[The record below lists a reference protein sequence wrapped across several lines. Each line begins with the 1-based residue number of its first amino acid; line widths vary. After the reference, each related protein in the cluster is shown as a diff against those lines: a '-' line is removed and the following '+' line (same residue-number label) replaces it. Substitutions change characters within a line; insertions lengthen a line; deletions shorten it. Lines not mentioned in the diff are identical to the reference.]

1 MDKRQIVEY
10 EYNELMDVI
19 RTTIDK
25 VDTSSFL
32 NQQSKELKSKLVES
46 LKEKLSCVQDSMKR
60 SLDDMHWDKL
70 VISFFGETNAGKS
83 TIIETFRILFDSNR
97 PLASDGN
104 IVGNGES
111 DYTKEYHEYE
121 LTINGLPFVLIDVP
135 GIEGEEAD
143 FKDGIKK
150 ALGRSHCVFYVH
162 GHNKPLETTA
172 LGKIQSYLG
181 DWVQV
186 YSIYNVRGGV
196 NSYDESEERET
207 LLSDSALK
215 IEGEIKNAFRQTL
228 GDVYKG
234 NITLQALLA
243 MCARAS
249 FAPERDDLSRK
260 QKNLLEYFGSADE
273 ILRFSQFQTLINQ
286 VEQKAKDFGDE
297 ISSANML
304 KVRSLQNEILKELEF
319 ISSDVGVEQYK
330 LQLERFKSDLRKI
343 TDEQC
348 SNLKFRI
355 DSLIN
360 QQFDSVVSMVNT
372 ILVSKSENKKEQLDK
387 SVLKL
392 SDEIQLGMQLT
403 MDGCAQSWNEF
414 VERKSANFDGF
425 DNVLLT
431 FPRLQKKGGV
441 KIDFSDALEKL
452 DMSLGDVGGFA
463 AAVGGGAL
471 TGAGAG
477 SVIPGLG
484 NLACAIGGAVV
495 GGVSY
500 VGKKCVF
507 GDGGV
512 GEAQKAAKRDVA
524 DEKERLNRRLI
535 KLVEEL
541 QKIVSVK
548 HGEIEQKIQKELQ
561 SVEEIVSIVA
571 NLKVKFKRVCL
582 A

>member
-1 MDKRQIVEY
+1 MDKRQVVGY
-10 EYNELMDVI
+10 EYNELMNVI
-19 RTTIDK
+19 KSTIDK

-46 LKEKLSCVQDSMKR
+46 LKEKLRCVQDSMKR

-104 IVGNGES
+104 IVGNGQS

-135 GIEGEEAD
+135 GIEGNEKE

-196 NSYDESEERET
+196 NNYDEPEERET
-207 LLSDSALK
+207 LLSNGTLK
-215 IEGEIKNAFRQTL
+215 IEGEIKNAFYQTL

-243 MCARAS
+243 MCAKAS
-249 FAPERDDLSRK
+249 FAPERDDLSKK
-260 QKNLLEYFGSADE
+260 QKSLLEYFGSADE

-286 VEQKAKDFGDE
+286 VEQKAKNFADE

-304 KVRSLQNEILKELEF
+304 KVRSLKNEILKELES
-319 ISSDVGVEQYK
+319 ISSDAGVEQYK
-330 LQLERFKSDLRKI
+330 LQLERFKSDLKKI
-343 TDEQC
+343 ADEQR

-360 QQFDSVVSMVNT
+360 QKFDSVGASVNG
-372 ILVSKSENKKEQLDK
+372 ILASKSENKKEELDK
-387 SVLKL
+387 CVSKL
-392 SDEIQLGMQLT
+392 SDEIQLGIQSI
-403 MDGCAQSWNEF
+403 MDGCARSWNEF

-425 DNVLLT
+425 DNVRLI
-431 FPRLQKKGGV
+431 FPQLQKKGGV

-452 DMSLGDVGGFA
+452 DVSLGDVGGFA
-463 AAVGGGAL
+463 AAVL

-484 NLACAIGGAVV
+484 NAVGAVV
-495 GGVSY
+495 GAVVVGASY
-500 VGKKCVF
+500 VGQKYAF

-512 GEAQKAAKRDVA
+512 GEAQNSAKRDIA
-524 DEKERLNRRLI
+524 DEKEMLNRGLS
-535 KLVEEL
+535 KLVDEL
-541 QKIVSVK
+541 QKRVSVK
-548 HGEIEQKIQKELQ
+548 HGEIEQKAQKELQ
-561 SVEEIVSIVA
+561 SVEEMVSIVSD
-571 NLKVKFKRVCL
+571 LKIKFKRVCL

>member
-1 MDKRQIVEY
+1 MDKRQIVEL
-10 EYNELMDVI
+10 EYNDLMDLI
-19 RTTIDK
+19 RSAIYK
-25 VDTSSFL
+25 VDTPSFL

-46 LKEKLSCVQDSMKR
+46 LKEKLRCVQDSMKR

-104 IVGNGES
+104 IVGNGQS

-135 GIEGEEAD
+135 GIEGNEKE

-196 NSYDESEERET
+196 NNYDEPEERET
-207 LLSDSALK
+207 LLSDSTQK
-215 IEGEIKNAFRQTL
+215 IEGEIKNVFRQTL

-243 MCARAS
+243 MCAKAS
-249 FAPERDDLSRK
+249 FAPERDDLSKK
-260 QKNLLEYFGSADE
+260 QKSLLEYFGSADG

-286 VEQKAKDFGDE
+286 VEQKAKNFADE

-304 KVRSLQNEILKELEF
+304 KVRSLKNEILKELES
-319 ISSDVGVEQYK
+319 ISSDAGVEQYK
-330 LQLERFKSDLRKI
+330 LQLERFKSDLKKI
-343 TDEQC
+343 ADEQR

-360 QQFDSVVSMVNT
+360 QKFDFVGASVNG
-372 ILVSKSENKKEQLDK
+372 ILASKSENKKEELDK
-387 SVLKL
+387 CVSKL
-392 SDEIQLGMQLT
+392 SDEIQLGIQSI
-403 MDGCAQSWNEF
+403 MDGCARSWNEF

-425 DNVLLT
+425 DNVRLI
-431 FPRLQKKGGV
+431 FPQLQKKGGV

-452 DMSLGDVGGFA
+452 DVSLGDVGGFA

-484 NLACAIGGAVV
+484 NAVGAVV
-495 GGVSY
+495 GAVVVGASY
-500 VGKKCVF
+500 VGKKCIF
-507 GDGGV
+507 DDGGV
-512 GEAQKAAKRDVA
+512 GEAQNSAKCDIA
-524 DEKERLNRRLI
+524 DEKEMLNRGLS
-535 KLVEEL
+535 KLVDEL
-541 QKIVSVK
+541 QKRVSVK
-548 HGEIEQKIQKELQ
+548 HGEIEQKAQKELQ
-561 SVEEIVSIVA
+561 SVEEIVSIVSD
-571 NLKVKFKRVCL
+571 LKIKFKRVCL

>member
-1 MDKRQIVEY
+1 MDKRQVVEY

-32 NQQSKELKSKLVES
+32 NQQSKELKLKLIES

-60 SLDDMHWDKL
+60 SLDDMLWDKL

-186 YSIYNVRGGV
+186 YSVYNVRGNV
-196 NSYDESEERET
+196 NNYDEPEERET
-207 LLSDSALK
+207 LFSDSTLK
-215 IEGEIKNAFRQTL
+215 IENEIKNAFYQTL

-234 NITLQALLA
+234 NVTLQALLA
-243 MCARAS
+243 MCAKAS
-249 FAPERDDLSRK
+249 FAPEREGLSKK
-260 QKNLLEYFGSADE
+260 QKRFLEYFGSADG

-286 VEQKAKDFGDE
+286 VEQKAKNFADE

-304 KVRSLQNEILKELEF
+304 KVRSLKNEILKELES
-319 ISSDVGVEQYK
+319 ISSDAGVEQYK
-330 LQLERFKSDLRKI
+330 LQLERFKSDLKKI
-343 TDEQC
+343 ADEQR

-355 DSLIN
+355 DSLVN
-360 QQFDSVVSMVNT
+360 QKFDSVGTSVNG
-372 ILVSKSENKKEQLDK
+372 IFASKSENKKEELDK
-387 SVLKL
+387 CVSKL
-392 SDEIQLGMQLT
+392 SDEIQLGIQSI
-403 MDGCAQSWNEF
+403 MDGCARSWNEF

-431 FPRLQKKGGV
+431 FPQLQKKGGV
-441 KIDFSDALEKL
+441 KIDFSDALKKM
-452 DMSLGDVGGFA
+452 DVSLGDVGGFV
-463 AAVGGGAL
+463 AAVGSGAL
-471 TGAGAG
+471 GG
-477 SVIPGLG
+477 SIIPGLG
-484 NLACAIGGAVV
+484 TVAGAIGGAVV
-495 GGVSY
+495 FGASY
-500 VGKKCVF
+500 VGQKCAF

>member
-1 MDKRQIVEY
+1 MDKRQVVGY
-10 EYNELMDVI
+10 EYNELMNVI
-19 RTTIDK
+19 KSTIDK

-46 LKEKLSCVQDSMKR
+46 LKEKLGCVQDSMKR

-97 PLASDGN
+97 PIASDGN
-104 IVGNGES
+104 IVGNGQS

-135 GIEGEEAD
+135 GIEGNEKK

-186 YSIYNVRGGV
+186 YSIYNVRGNV
-196 NSYDESEERET
+196 NNYDEPEERET
-207 LLSDSALK
+207 LFSDSTLK
-215 IEGEIKNAFRQTL
+215 VETEIKNAFYQTL

-243 MCARAS
+243 MCAKAS
-249 FAPERDDLSRK
+249 FAPERDDLSKK
-260 QKNLLEYFGSADE
+260 QKSLLEYFGSADE

-286 VEQKAKDFGDE
+286 VEQKAKNFADE
-297 ISSANML
+297 ISSANIL
-304 KVRSLQNEILKELEF
+304 KVRSLKNEILKELES
-319 ISSDVGVEQYK
+319 INSDAGVEQYK
-330 LQLERFKSDLRKI
+330 LQLERFKSDLKKNA
-343 TDEQC
+343 DEQH

-360 QQFDSVVSMVNT
+360 QKFDSVVSTANDV
-372 ILVSKSENKKEQLDK
+372 LASKSENKKEELNK
-387 SVLKL
+387 CVSKL
-392 SDEIQLGMQLT
+392 SEEIQLGIQSI

-414 VERKSANFDGF
+414 VERKSADFDGF
-425 DNVLLT
+425 DNVRLI
-431 FPRLQKKGGV
+431 FPQLQKKGGV

-452 DMSLGDVGGFA
+452 DVSLGDVGGFA

-484 NLACAIGGAVV
+484 NLAGAIGGAVV
-495 GGVSY
+495 GGISY
-500 VGKKCVF
+500 AGQKCVF

-512 GEAQKAAKRDVA
+512 GDAQKTAKRDIA

-541 QKIVSVK
+541 QKIASVK

-571 NLKVKFKRVCL
+571 DLKVKFKRVCL

>member
-1 MDKRQIVEY
+1 MDKRQVVEY

-32 NQQSKELKSKLVES
+32 NQQSKELKSKLIES
-46 LKEKLSCVQDSMKR
+46 LKEKLCCVQDSMKR

-196 NSYDESEERET
+196 NNYDEPEERET
-207 LLSDSALK
+207 LFSDSTLK
-215 IEGEIKNAFRQTL
+215 IENEIKNAFYQTL

-243 MCARAS
+243 MCAKAS
-249 FAPERDDLSRK
+249 FAPERDDLSKK
-260 QKNLLEYFGSADE
+260 QKSLLEYFGSADG

-286 VEQKAKDFGDE
+286 VEQKTKNFADE
-297 ISSANML
+297 ISSANIL
-304 KVRSLQNEILKELEF
+304 KVRSLKNEILKELES
-319 ISSDVGVEQYK
+319 INSDAGVEQYE
-330 LQLERFKSDLRKI
+330 LQLERFKSDLKKI
-343 TDEQC
+343 ADEQR

-355 DSLIN
+355 DSLVN
-360 QQFDSVVSMVNT
+360 QKFDSVGASVNG
-372 ILVSKSENKKEQLDK
+372 IFASKSENKKEELDK
-387 SVLKL
+387 CVSKL
-392 SDEIQLGMQLT
+392 SDEIQLGIQSI
-403 MDGCAQSWNEF
+403 MDGCARSWNEF

-425 DNVLLT
+425 DNVLLI
-431 FPRLQKKGGV
+431 FPQLQKKGGV
-441 KIDFSDALEKL
+441 KIDFSDALKKM
-452 DMSLGDVGGFA
+452 DVSLGDVVGFA
-463 AAVGGGAL
+463 AAVGVGAL
-471 TGAGAG
+471 TGLFAGPAG
-477 SVIPGLG
+477 VI
-484 NLACAIGGAVV
+484 AGAVV
-495 GGVSY
+495 FGASY
-500 VGKKCVF
+500 VGQKRVF

-512 GEAQKAAKRDVA
+512 GNAQNAAKRDIA
-524 DEKERLNRRLI
+524 GEKERLNRDLG
-535 KLVEEL
+535 KLVDEL
-541 QKIVSVK
+541 QKRVSVK
-548 HGEIEQKIQKELQ
+548 HGEIEQKAQKELQ
-561 SVEEIVSIVA
+561 SVEEIVSMVSD
-571 NLKVKFKRVCL
+571 LKIKFKQIRL

>member
-1 MDKRQIVEY
+1 MDKRQVVEY

-186 YSIYNVRGGV
+186 YSIYNVRGNV
-196 NSYDESEERET
+196 NNYDEPEERET
-207 LLSDSALK
+207 LFSDSTLK
-215 IEGEIKNAFRQTL
+215 IENEIKNAFYQTL

-234 NITLQALLA
+234 NVTLQALLA
-243 MCARAS
+243 MCAKAS
-249 FAPERDDLSRK
+249 FAPEREGLSK
-260 QKNLLEYFGSADE
+260 TQKRFLEYFGSADG

-286 VEQKAKDFGDE
+286 VEQKAKNFADE

-304 KVRSLQNEILKELEF
+304 KVRSLKNEILKELES
-319 ISSDVGVEQYK
+319 ISSDAGVEQYK
-330 LQLERFKSDLRKI
+330 LQLERFKSDLKKI
-343 TDEQC
+343 ADEQR

-355 DSLIN
+355 DSLVN
-360 QQFDSVVSMVNT
+360 QKFDSVGASVNG
-372 ILVSKSENKKEQLDK
+372 IFASKSENKKEELDK
-387 SVLKL
+387 CVSKL
-392 SDEIQLGMQLT
+392 SDEIQLGIQSI
-403 MDGCAQSWNEF
+403 MDGCARSWNEF

-431 FPRLQKKGGV
+431 FPQLQKKGGV
-441 KIDFSDALEKL
+441 KIDFSDALKKM
-452 DMSLGDVGGFA
+452 DVSLGDVGGFV
-463 AAVGGGAL
+463 AAVGSGAL
-471 TGAGAG
+471 GG
-477 SVIPGLG
+477 SMIPGLG
-484 NLACAIGGAVV
+484 TVAGAIGGAVV
-495 GGVSY
+495 FGASY
-500 VGKKCVF
+500 VGQKYAF

-512 GEAQKAAKRDVA
+512 GEAQNSAKRDIA
-524 DEKERLNRRLI
+524 DEKEMLNRGLS
-535 KLVEEL
+535 KLVDEL
-541 QKIVSVK
+541 QKRVSDK
-548 HGEIEQKIQKELQ
+548 HSEIDQIAQKEFQ
-561 SVEEIVSIVA
+561 SVEEIVSIISD
-571 NLKVKFKRVCL
+571 LKIKFKRVCI